1 MHKTY
6 IMKCILKSI
15 VTIIVLSV
23 LISCSDRYNV
33 KRTMVEFTK
42 SEIIL
47 PDRLTFVKNGECS
60 TINSSELINDNML
73 IIYVDSTSCS
83 ACKISHFLDMLP
95 IYQLA
100 DSANLNFSVMA
111 IFSPKIENMNEVE
124 LQLKLLDFPYSI
136 YIDQNQKFAKTNNI
150 PSDKR
155 FHDFLISSDG
165 KVKYVGNPL
174 ASEDLMSVFL
184 DITSIK

>member
-83 ACKISHFLDMLP
+83 ACKISHFSDMLP
-95 IYQLA
+95 LYHKYH
-100 DSANLNFSVMA
+100 SCH
-111 IFSPKIENMNEVE
+111 IFH
-124 LQLKLLDFPYSI
+124 LQHNP
-136 YIDQNQKFAKTNNI
+136 QPT
-150 PSDKR
+150 SDTLYCSHGCLCQGR
-155 FHDFLISSDG
+155 FF
-165 KVKYVGNPL
+165 
-174 ASEDLMSVFL
+174 
-184 DITSIK
+184 

>member
-60 TINSSELINDNML
+60 TINSSELINDNTL
-73 IIYVDSTSCS
+73 IIYIDSTSCS
-83 ACKISHFLDMLP
+83 GCKISHFSDMLP
-95 IYQLA
+95 LYHLS
-100 DSANLNFSVMA
+100 DSVEHNFSVMA
-111 IFSPKIENMNEVE
+111 IFSPKNENINEVE
-124 LQLKLLDFPYSI
+124 SLLRLLKFPYPIYLDF
-136 YIDQNQKFAKTNNI
+136 DQQFAKINNL

-155 FHDFLISSDG
+155 FHNFLISSDG

-184 DITSIK
+184 NIIRIN